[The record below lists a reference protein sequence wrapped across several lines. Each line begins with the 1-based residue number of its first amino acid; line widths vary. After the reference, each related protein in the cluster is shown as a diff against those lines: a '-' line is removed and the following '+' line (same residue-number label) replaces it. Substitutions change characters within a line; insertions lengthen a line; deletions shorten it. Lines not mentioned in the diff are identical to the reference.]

1 MVTLI
6 ERNANNLGTYWMSS
20 YAVELGFDGCLK
32 SSIGVIKSIPHQVAL
47 SEDIL
52 LKLKV
57 VGDDACKVQKE
68 RAYSHLLKSV
78 TL

>member
-6 ERNANNLGTYWMSS
+6 ERDAKNLGTYWRCS
-20 YAVELGFDGCLK
+20 YAVELRLDGCLK
-32 SSIGVIKSIPHQVAL
+32 SSIGGDGIPHQVAL

-57 VGDDACKVQKE
+57 VGDDACKRE
-68 RAYSHLLKSV
+68 GSIHIC
-78 TL
+78 